1 MFNEKNFTT
10 KNKKFPE
17 NFSIEELRDKI
28 KSLGYDELS
37 SKGILQKAHK
47 NGYICPACGNG
58 EGENGTGIEEHRENN
73 GVVTSYCH
81 KCSESFDNIKI
92 LALYYRLSAT
102 SDFKEIIKR
111 GAYDLLNIEVDFDAA
126 RHNEG
131 DEKEIY
137 RELILKDI
145 EESQKNLS
153 AFVESQGGKWRGLT
167 LETLLHFFCGY
178 IAEWIHP
185 IHRMAGKNIPP
196 SRRVIIPNNQVN
208 YNSIALNE
216 DRPNLPK
223 NTWKLSAGN
232 KDIFGIDLLPLNS
245 ELIIVVEG
253 EVDAMS
259 IYQATGGEFDV
270 IATGG
275 AAIKTFIKTL
285 ADYFTN
291 VIKLPRIL
299 ILFDNDKAG
308 KKNAEKNCAR
318 LIDRDFA
325 AVAKYLANGS
335 EKVDAND
342 ILTKQGDDKLTEII
356 NRIIVESQAD
366 FEEAERIIEE
376 NKKVNDSEAEGFIMT
391 DDLRRKIYFPG
402 GTDSDNGKR
411 LAALFSDKVKFLTD
425 ENKWAFYLG
434 DVWEIHNSGSNK
446 DVVHCTMAAADII
459 SANALTQEEKKKATA
474 FKFFKTASPAIT
486 YFRGI
491 KSVKITRK
499 DFDNHKMLLPVANG
513 VIDLT
518 TGERLDY
525 TPELYLTKK
534 CPVEYKGKD
543 YQSKLFDDF
552 MQSILPDEQTRRA
565 VLRYLGYCLT
575 GKVSEEKALFI
586 LGNGRN
592 GKGTLMKILLTLLD
606 NYATSI
612 RIEAFLQQ
620 KFKDGNSATPEFA
633 KLDGCRLAVANEIP
647 QNEKL
652 DVAKFKDLTG
662 GDKFSARKL
671 HAEPVLI
678 EPTHKLIFCGQYLP
692 EIFNANDIGYNERLL
707 VAKFPQ
713 QFTGDKCD
721 PHLKDKLLEGDVLSG
736 VLSTLVNECLAW
748 QNEGLIVSDAMQAE
762 KQSYFDDNNFIA
774 DFISEYCEVG
784 EGKTCYRK
792 ELLDTL
798 KDKYKTASRLSD
810 NALSDMIKKELTRL
824 EIKFE
829 DKKVKKGKIFIGIE
843 LSTDREQ
850 KIDFEG
856 ITKETLQ
863 NHSAPEPPPTDEMDE
878 MDENIDEMFDFK

>member
-1 MFNEKNFTT
+1 M
-10 KNKKFPE
+10 
-17 NFSIEELRDKI
+17 
-28 KSLGYDELS
+28 LG
-37 SKGILQKAHK
+37 
-47 NGYICPACGNG
+47 
-58 EGENGTGIEEHRENN
+58 
-73 GVVTSYCH
+73 V
-81 KCSESFDNIKI
+81 
-92 LALYYRLSAT
+92 
-102 SDFKEIIKR
+102 
-111 GAYDLLNIEVDFDAA
+111 EVNFDATQ
-126 RHNEG
+126 RNRG
-131 DEKEIY
+131 DEKE
-137 RELILKDI
+137 RKLILADI
-145 EESQKNLS
+145 SESQKNLS
-153 AFVESQGGKWRGLT
+153 AFVESQGGLWRGLN
-167 LETLLHFFCGY
+167 LETLQHFSCGY
-178 IAEWIHP
+178 LEKWTHP
-185 IHRMAGKNIPP
+185 KYRMKGNFSP
-196 SRRVIIPNNQVN
+196 SRRVIIPNNSVN
-208 YNSIALNE
+208 YNAIALNE
-216 DRPNLPK
+216 DRAKLPK
-223 NTWKLSAGN
+223 QTWKMSAGS
-232 KDIFGIDLLPLNS
+232 KEVFAFEFIPLNT

-259 IYQATGGEFDV
+259 IFQATGGKFDV

-275 AAIKTFIKTL
+275 AAIKNFIATL
-285 ADYFTN
+285 ANYFTS
-291 VIKLPRIL
+291 VKLPRIL
-299 ILFDNDKAG
+299 ILFDNDTAG
-308 KKNAEKNCAR
+308 KEQAKKHCAD

-325 AVAKYLANGS
+325 AVAKYLSNDS

-342 ILTKQGDDKLTEII
+342 ILQQQGDDKLAEII
-356 NRIIVESQAD
+356 RNIIADSQAD
-366 FEEAERIIEE
+366 FEKAERIIEE
-376 NKKVNDSEAEGFIMT
+376 NQKINDSEADGFTMT
-391 DDLRRKIYFPG
+391 EELRRKIYFPG

-425 ENKWAFYLG
+425 ENRWAFYLG

-446 DVVHCTMAAADII
+446 DVIHCTMAAADII
-459 SANALTQEEKKKATA
+459 SANALTQEEKKKANA

-486 YFRGI
+486 YFRGM
-491 KSVKITRK
+491 KSVKIKRK
-499 DFDNHKMLLPVANG
+499 DFDNYKMLLPVANG

-518 TGERLDY
+518 TGELLDY
-525 TPELYLTKK
+525 APEFFFTKK

-606 NYATSI
+606 SYSTSI

-721 PHLKDKLLEGDVLSG
+721 PHLKDKLLEGEVLSG

-748 QNEGLIVSDAMQAE
+748 QRDGLIVSDAMKAE
-762 KQSYFDDNNFIA
+762 KENYFNENNFIA
-774 DFISEYCEVG
+774 DFICEFCAVG
-784 EGKTCYRK
+784 EDKTCPR
-792 ELLDTL
+792 
-798 KDKYKTASRLSD
+798 
-810 NALSDMIKKELTRL
+810 NALLATLRGNFNNDVRGLTDKVLIDMLQKELTARQ
-824 EIKFE
+824 IKFE
-829 DKKVKKGKIFIGIE
+829 VKRVKQGRIFVGIG
-843 LSTDREQ
+843 LLDDRQ
-850 KIDFEG
+850 PTINFAG
-856 ITKETLQ
+856 ITEETLQ
-863 NHSAPEPPPTDEMDE
+863 NHAAPEPPPTNETDE
-878 MDENIDEMFDFK
+878 IDDILDGMGF